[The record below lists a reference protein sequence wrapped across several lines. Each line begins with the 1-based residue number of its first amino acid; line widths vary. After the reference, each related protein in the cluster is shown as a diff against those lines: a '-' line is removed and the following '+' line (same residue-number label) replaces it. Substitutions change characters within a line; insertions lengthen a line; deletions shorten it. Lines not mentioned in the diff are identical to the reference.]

1 MSAASG
7 PTALAPGAAGAFE
20 GQGTARESRSPP
32 TAGSTAALGMA
43 LLLLPAVA
51 FLGVTFLAPLARLFA
66 LSLSSPEGAFAAYR
80 EILADDIYRR
90 VFLNTFAFAVLVTA
104 VAIAI
109 GYPLALA
116 LTRLSPGWRGALFAC
131 VLLPL
136 WISVL
141 VRTFAW
147 MLLLER
153 NGPVNRLMVGSGL
166 VDQPLPL
173 LFNHSGVLI
182 GMVHVLLP
190 YAVLPIYAALARIDP
205 ALIRASEGLGASR
218 LTTFRRVLLPLSL
231 RGVATAATFVFLLS
245 LGFFITPALLGGAA
259 SMTLS
264 MLIENLVN
272 ERLAWALAAAAS
284 VVLLGASLLVL
295 AAASRFVP
303 VRALAEPAR

>member
-1 MSAASG
+1 LSAASG
-7 PTALAPGAAGAFE
+7 PATLAPKADGAF
-20 GQGTARESRSPP
+20 GLRRSAEEWGSLKP
-32 TAGSTAALGMA
+32 TTSTA
-43 LLLLPAVA
+43 LLLVPALL
-51 FLGVTFLAPLARLFA
+51 FLGATFLVPLARLFM
-66 LSLSSPEGAFAAYR
+66 LSLSASEGVFAAYR
-80 EILADDIYRR
+80 EILGDDIYRR
-90 VFLNTFAFAVLVTA
+90 VFLNTFTFAVLVTA

-153 NGPVNRLMVGSGL
+153 NGPVNRFL
-166 VDQPLPL
+166 VASRRVDGPLPL
-173 LFNHSGVLI
+173 LFNHAGVLI

-205 ALIRASEGLGASR
+205 ALSLASEGLGASR

-245 LGFFITPALLGGAA
+245 LGFFITPVLLGGSA

-272 ERLAWALAAAAS
+272 ERLA
-284 VVLLGASLLVL
+284 
-295 AAASRFVP
+295 
-303 VRALAEPAR
+303 

>member
-1 MSAASG
+1 LSAASG
-7 PTALAPGAAGAFE
+7 PATLAPKAGGAF
-20 GQGTARESRSPP
+20 GLRRSAEEWGSLKP
-32 TAGSTAALGMA
+32 TTSTA
-43 LLLLPAVA
+43 LLLVPALL
-51 FLGVTFLAPLARLFA
+51 FLGATFLVPLARLFM
-66 LSLSSPEGAFAAYR
+66 LSLSSPEGVFAAYR
-80 EILADDIYRR
+80 EILGDDIYQR
-90 VFLNTFAFAVLVTA
+90 VFLNTFTFAVLVTA

-153 NGPVNRLMVGSGL
+153 NGPVNRFLVASRL
-166 VDQPLPL
+166 VDGPLPL
-173 LFNHSGVLI
+173 LFNHAGVLI

-205 ALIRASEGLGASR
+205 ALSRASEGLGASR

-245 LGFFITPALLGGAA
+245 LGFFITPALLGGSA

-303 VRALAEPAR
+303 VRELAEPGR